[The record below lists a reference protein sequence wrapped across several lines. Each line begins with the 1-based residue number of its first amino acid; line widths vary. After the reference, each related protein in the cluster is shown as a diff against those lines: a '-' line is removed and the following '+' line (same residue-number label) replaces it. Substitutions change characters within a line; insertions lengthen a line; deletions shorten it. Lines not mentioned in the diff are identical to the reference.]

1 MAYTRYQIQEHL
13 NNLKQAYDEAFTEGD
28 WDRMN
33 YIGLC
38 VDDTADQLASF
49 DQVKETKCV
58 NE

>member
-49 DQVKETKCV
+49 DQVKETK
-58 NE
+58 